1 MPKITLNV
9 RDYGAIGDGKTHD
22 RVALQ
27 EAIDCAVFGGGDV
40 LVPAGSYVTGLWRGS
55 GFSSALSIALR
66 RSSGA

>member
-9 RDYGAIGDGKTHD
+9 RDYGAIGDGKMHD

-55 GFSSALSIALR
+55 GFSSASIALR